1 MADSS
6 NVRSSCSAANNDG
19 VRPTGRLRE
28 RIDLWRSIGTS
39 SFVLSVIRQGYF
51 LPFTSIPP
59 VSFASNHAS
68 TKKKK
73 KHASFVSHAI
83 KELLDCGSIT
93 RVMREAVHICSPL
106 GVVEQSKLRLILDL
120 RRLNEFLR
128 KPKFKYD
135 DVRTAATI
143 FEKGDYFR
151 VV

>member
-28 RIDLWRSIGTS
+28 RIDFWRSIGAS

-68 TKKKK
+68 TKKN
-73 KHASFVSHAI
+73 ASFVSHAI
-83 KELLDCGSIT
+83 KELLDCGSI
-93 RVMREAVHICSPL
+93 RH
-106 GVVEQSKLRLILDL
+106 
-120 RRLNEFLR
+120 
-128 KPKFKYD
+128 
-135 DVRTAATI
+135 
-143 FEKGDYFR
+143 
-151 VV
+151 